1 MFYLVYWKH
10 SRYQFVKALG
20 HLLIFTVLMK
30 CLVSYSPRSDTLI
43 HSRDKT
49 TLLRPNCLTNYKSQI
64 INCYVPQLQNHG
76 ISIRNNYSEELI
88 HKYVFVTLLSF
99 NEKIK
104 DSKNRLYACLNMGRS
119 YFMLNVLNPN
129 SRRWKMCYYCTLR
142 LGSCESLNICNFRF
156 KLFINT
162 FWMIN
167 AEYTRYKAIDSGDT
181 LDLFI

>member
-49 TLLRPNCLTNYKSQI
+49 ALLRHNRLTNYKSQI
-64 INCYVPQLQNHG
+64 INCYIPQLQNHA
-76 ISIRNNYSEELI
+76 ISICNNYSIEQI

-119 YFMLNVLNPN
+119 YFMLNVLNLN
-129 SRRWKMCYYCTLR
+129 SRRWKMCYYCTWR

-156 KLFINT
+156 KLFIYI
-162 FWMIN
+162 FWIIN
-167 AEYTRYKAIDSGDT
+167 AEHTRYKAIDSGDT
-181 LDLFI
+181 FDL